1 VIQIDKDSPVPLH
14 AQLSLQIGLAIARG
28 EFRPGDRLPT
38 VRQLAVDCKVNS
50 NTVARVYLELE
61 HDGVVETR
69 RGQGT
74 FVSAR
79 AIQSDPSAAAAER
92 DELSR
97 LCAEFVQRCVRQGFN
112 VRDVRRTLAA
122 LFATDRGNRKKR
134 QK

>member
-1 VIQIDKDSPVPLH
+1 VIQIDRDSPVPLH

-28 EFRPGDRLPT
+28 ELRPGDRLPT
-38 VRQLAVDCKVNS
+38 VRQLAVDCRVNS

-74 FVSAR
+74 FVRAR
-79 AIQSDPSAAAAER
+79 AAHSDASAAAAEQ

-97 LCAEFVQRCVRQGFN
+97 LCAEFVERCVRQGFDL
-112 VRDVRRTLAA
+112 RDVRRTLAG
-122 LFATDRGNRKKR
+122 LFAIDRGNRKKR